1 MVRRGIRHQNRCRM
15 MNLKQHIG
23 LKVKSARREK
33 GLTQEQLAEKI
44 GKAVETLSN
53 IERGAALT
61 GLETLAQIAQV
72 TDKPMVFFFE
82 QSDESGS
89 MSRKRL
95 EAEDELRLQAK
106 GLSDKELALAVALVK
121 TVANQPR

>member
-82 QSDESGS
+82 QSDGSGS
-89 MSRKRL
+89 VSRKRL

>member
-1 MVRRGIRHQNRCRM
+1 

-33 GLTQEQLAEKI
+33 GLTQEQLAERI

-82 QSDESGS
+82 QSDGSGS
-89 MSRKRL
+89 VSRKRL